1 MGEPKRRGGA
11 PRNPLQ
17 GRTSQRAKQSPLP
30 AAKRGD
36 QGASSPG
43 SEGRSRR

>member
-11 PRNPLQ
+11 PRNPMQ
-17 GRTSQRAKQSPLP
+17 GRTSQRAKQNPRP
-30 AAKRGD
+30 AAKRAD

-43 SEGRSRR
+43 SAGRSRR